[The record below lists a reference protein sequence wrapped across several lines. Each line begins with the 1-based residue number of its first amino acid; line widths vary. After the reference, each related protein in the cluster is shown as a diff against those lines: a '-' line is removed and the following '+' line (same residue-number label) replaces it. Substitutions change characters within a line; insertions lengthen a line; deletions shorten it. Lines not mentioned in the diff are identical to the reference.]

1 MPIWI
6 SPPAKVKK
14 LGVVRSVI
22 SNIFTEDGDLV
33 NLESLVYN
41 QTNGNART
49 TTDRYRVLLFK
60 ANNGQPYDYELTFAD
75 LDHAIIAAGLDKET
89 KTGEAIDWNS
99 FLVNEGGVYTSNRVY
114 FLQPSGYYMYGT
126 FAVHPTDPTII
137 VVTFDEDTIPTNT
150 EINSTINGINPRGTV
165 DAIIDP
171 YKHNPAGVYN
181 GQANIP
187 LGIRYLMLDDVNPSS
202 IRLEGFMEY
211 GTGDSDSARV
221 PYDGPDGWKN
231 LNGSDPLILANSI
244 IEWNGNSWVTIW
256 LPADGDVPT
265 YLQNLRTGI
274 QYRWDGEQ
282 WLKSFEG
289 EYAPGTW
296 GFELDA

>member
-1 MPIWI
+1 
-6 SPPAKVKK
+6 
-14 LGVVRSVI
+14 
-22 SNIFTEDGDLV
+22 
-33 NLESLVYN
+33 
-41 QTNGNART
+41 
-49 TTDRYRVLLFK
+49 
-60 ANNGQPYDYELTFAD
+60 
-75 LDHAIIAAGLDKET
+75 
-89 KTGEAIDWNS
+89 
-99 FLVNEGGVYTSNRVY
+99 
-114 FLQPSGYYMYGT
+114 
-126 FAVHPTDPTII
+126 
-137 VVTFDEDTIPTNT
+137 
-150 EINSTINGINPRGTV
+150 
-165 DAIIDP
+165 
-171 YKHNPAGVYN
+171 
-181 GQANIP
+181 
-187 LGIRYLMLDDVNPSS
+187 MLDDVNPSS

-231 LNGSDPLILANSI
+231 LDGSDPLILANSI